1 MIRLVAS
8 TICRRHYHSNMRDIC
23 YSISCLHDGIRIK
36 TQEIKMCKLVL
47 LRFSVPLDLLAIIR
61 PYLIMKNK
69 KEFYP
74 MLRPILESR
83 DKKYL
88 LTESKLYRLEIIPVQ
103 AITHLR
109 WVLVHM
115 QYSFTPVSKMHYIR
129 YLKNNNETEY
139 TLNQLLW
146 LLEYWI

>member
-1 MIRLVAS
+1 
-8 TICRRHYHSNMRDIC
+8 
-23 YSISCLHDGIRIK
+23 
-36 TQEIKMCKLVL
+36 
-47 LRFSVPLDLLAIIR
+47 
-61 PYLIMKNK
+61 
-69 KEFYP
+69 

>member
-8 TICRRHYHSNMRDIC
+8 TIGRRRYHSNIRDIC
-23 YSISCLHDGIRIK
+23 YAISCLHDGIRIK
-36 TQEIKMCKLVL
+36 TQEIKMCKFVL
-47 LRFSVPLDLLAIIR
+47 MRMGVTLDILAVIQ
-61 PYLIMKNK
+61 PYLIMKHK
-69 KEFYP
+69 KAFYP
-74 MLRPILESR
+74 MLRPILHSR

-103 AITHLR
+103 SITLLR

-115 QYSFTPVSKMHYIR
+115 QYSFTPVSKMYYIR
-129 YLKNNNETEY
+129 YLKNNNQTEY
-139 TLNQLLW
+139 TNEQLLW

>member
-8 TICRRHYHSNMRDIC
+8 TICRRHYHSKTRDIC
-23 YSISCLHDGIRIK
+23 FEISCLHDGMRIK

-47 LRFSVPLDLLAIIR
+47 MRMGVTLDILAVIK
-61 PYLIMKNK
+61 PYLIMKHK
-69 KEFYP
+69 KAFYP
-74 MLRPILESR
+74 MLRPMLHSR

-88 LTESKLYRLEIIPVQ
+88 LTESKLYRMEIIPVQ

-115 QYSFTPVSKMHYIR
+115 QYSFTPLSKMYYIR

-139 TLNQLLW
+139 TCEQLLW

>member
-8 TICRRHYHSNMRDIC
+8 TICRRHYHSNTRDIC
-23 YSISCLHDGIRIK
+23 FEISCLHDGIRIK

-47 LRFSVPLDLLAIIR
+47 MRMGVTLDILAVIK
-61 PYLIMKNK
+61 PYLIMKHK
-69 KEFYP
+69 KAFYP
-74 MLRPILESR
+74 MLRPMLHSR

-88 LTESKLYRLEIIPVQ
+88 LTESKLYRMEIIPVQ

-115 QYSFTPVSKMHYIR
+115 QYSFTPLSKMYYIR

-139 TLNQLLW
+139 TGEQLLW